1 MDERFCRAGILLG
14 EEALDK
20 LVSTL
25 AAIFGT
31 GGVAAFVPGA
41 AGLLMAAEIVKD
53 LITAE

>member
-1 MDERFCRAGILLG
+1 MLLG

-31 GGVAAFVPGA
+31 GGVAAFVTGD
-41 AGLLMAAEIVKD
+41 AGLLTPAETVKD
-53 LITAE
+53 HITAK

>member
-25 AAIFGT
+25 AARFGT
-31 GGVAAFVPGA
+31 GGVAAFVTGD
-41 AGLLMAAEIVKD
+41 AGLLAPAETVKD
-53 LITAE
+53 LITAK